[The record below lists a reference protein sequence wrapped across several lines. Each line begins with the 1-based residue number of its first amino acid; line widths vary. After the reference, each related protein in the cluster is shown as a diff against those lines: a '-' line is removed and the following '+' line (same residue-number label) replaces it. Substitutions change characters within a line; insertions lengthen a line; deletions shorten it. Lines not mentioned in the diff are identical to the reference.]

1 MNRNVLT
8 PLLAVVVC
16 GAALFMTSAAAPK
29 SNQIAMGYVD
39 LRTVFEDAPV
49 AQAAKRSAEEMRG
62 QLQRELSL
70 MQDTVAL
77 SDEEQKELRTL
88 LAKQNPSDKEKA
100 RIAELRGKTA
110 KLDDELVQ
118 LQQKPAPT
126 DAEKARMQELTQ
138 LFSRARNKL
147 QQEMQARQDRLD
159 QEGDKLMAGL
169 QEKILK
175 AVEDV
180 AREQGLTM
188 VVDKQAR
195 LFGGEDITKA
205 VVGKLKK

>member
-1 MNRNVLT
+1 
-8 PLLAVVVC
+8 
-16 GAALFMTSAAAPK
+16 
-29 SNQIAMGYVD
+29 
-39 LRTVFEDAPV
+39 
-49 AQAAKRSAEEMRG
+49 
-62 QLQRELSL
+62 
-70 MQDTVAL
+70 
-77 SDEEQKELRTL
+77 
-88 LAKQNPSDKEKA
+88 
-100 RIAELRGKTA
+100 
-110 KLDDELVQ
+110 
-118 LQQKPAPT
+118 
-126 DAEKARMQELTQ
+126 
-138 LFSRARNKL
+138 
-147 QQEMQARQDRLD
+147 MQARQDRLD